1 MVPAALRAA
10 CRAAVGLAFLALTAR
25 LRRSALWGM
34 AGFLAL
40 LALIARLRRA
50 ALWAGCGSFSFLW
63 GWLIGIFAKGATGGS
78 GLLRGWGFGRRGG

>member
-50 ALWAGCGSFSFLW
+50 ALWAGCGSFSFLR
-63 GWLIGIFAKGATGGS
+63 GMVIQTPAKGAARGR